1 MKKFLVFFLL
11 LYQLTFSQQQ
21 LTEVQKLAATCKVW
35 GFLKYYHPNVA
46 AGQYDWDEELF
57 SILPKVEKSNT
68 KEEFSEVIEN
78 WIASLGDV
86 PKIEIIDK
94 LPKERYFYKN
104 LDFSWFTNSS
114 LFSDVLSKTLHFI
127 KENRYQGKQFYIY
140 MKTDAGG
147 KGIREV
153 EMDEPG
159 GIPSLQ
165 HEKRPEA
172 FTWKEKKYRLLTLFR
187 YWNLI
192 EYFAPNKYLTDKN
205 WSECLND
212 ILPKI
217 IDSKDELSYNYALLE
232 IVTDLNDSHASY
244 YIGDHNP
251 HLLIP
256 IYHYF
261 LPVSLTIIE
270 DKFVITKILNAPL
283 AEKNDLQVG
292 DVLVKLNH
300 KTLEDYKKAYRKQIP
315 TSNEAYFNSELLI
328 RIRRFPTKE
337 IEIEFEREEVRQVKN
352 IELYNHTFF
361 DDLKNATNAEKYKIV
376 EGNIAYLNLDN
387 IYEEDLKIIL
397 PWIKNTKGLIIDIRN
412 YPNGVHLELAKFLNA
427 SPKEYVKQ
435 IYADLKYPGRFI
447 WEKTLLCGE
456 DNPDNYKGKV
466 VILVNQET
474 MSHAEWT
481 AMCLQVAD
489 NAIVI
494 GSQTAGADGWNAGAK
509 VIFNHFVI
517 TFTGKGVFYPDGRET
532 QRIGIVPDIEVKPTI
547 EGIRQGKDEVLDRAI
562 EYINTWK

>member
-153 EMDEPG
+153 EIDEPG

-165 HEKRPEA
+165 HEKRPED

-192 EYFAPNKYLTDKN
+192 EYFAPNKYLTNKK
-205 WSECLND
+205 WSQCLND
-212 ILPKI
+212 ILPSI
-217 IDSKDELSYNYALLE
+217 LFANDELSYNYALLE
-232 IVTDLNDSHASY
+232 LVTNLNDSHATY
-244 YIGDHNP
+244 YISDHNP
-251 HLLIP
+251 NLLIP
-256 IYHYF
+256 FYHNF
-261 LPVSLTIIE
+261 LPVLLNIVE
-270 DKFVITKILNAPL
+270 DKFVVAKILNDSL
-283 AEKNDLQVG
+283 AKKNDLKVG
-292 DVLVKLNH
+292 DVILKLNH
-300 KTLEDYKKAYRKQIP
+300 KTLEDYKNEYRYKIP
-315 TSNEAYFNSELLI
+315 ASNEAYFEKNLLLQLRRLPAK
-328 RIRRFPTKE
+328 RIDIK
-337 IEIEFEREEVRQVKN
+337 FERNGEIKKKS
-352 IELYNHTFF
+352 IELYSEAFF

-376 EGNIAYLNLDN
+376 EGNIAYLNLEN
-387 IYEEDLKIIL
+387 IYEEDLETIL
-397 PWIKNTKGLIIDIRN
+397 PKVKNTKGLIIDIRN
-412 YPNGVHLELAKFLNA
+412 YPNGVHLALAKFLNA
-427 SPKEYVKQ
+427 IPKEYVKQ
-435 IYADLKYPGRFI
+435 IYADLSYPGRFI
-447 WEKTLLCGE
+447 WENTLFCGE
-456 DNPDNYKGKV
+456 ENPNNYKGKV
-466 VILVNQET
+466 VLLVNQET
-474 MSHAEWT
+474 ISHAEWT

-489 NAIVI
+489 NTIVM
-494 GSQTAGADGWNAGAK
+494 GSQTAGADGWNASVK
-509 VIFNHFVI
+509 IIFNHFVT
-517 TFTGKGVFYPDGRET
+517 TFTGKGVFYPNGKET
-532 QRIGIVPDIEVKPTI
+532 QRIGIIPDIEVKPTI
-547 EGIRQGKDEVLDRAI
+547 EGIRQGKDEILNRAI
-562 EYINTWK
+562 TYIKEGF